1 MKYNGIIEDKL
12 RIIERK
18 LEEIRSWKI
27 DSFEDFQQSTLLQNA
42 AERALQVAIEVMI
55 DISERILSLKK
66 IPPRNTAAE
75 NITQLQKLNIIKSVP
90 EYSDMIK
97 FRNFIVH
104 RYEKIDLEIVYA
116 ILKNKLF
123 LFESFIEDIRNS

>member
-27 DSFEDFQQSTLLQNA
+27 NSFEDFQQSTLLQNA

-75 NITQLQKLNIIKSVP
+75 NITQLQKLNIIKPVP